1 MSWKKIKTF
10 LILLFLLINLYLIF
24 STNGSVIKFESVT
37 AIDEETINKTVEIL
51 HHNYDISLKADVV
64 PSKINNINI
73 IDVTNY
79 IYEDKLKDNDKYE
92 LRISGAEFSANID
105 TKTYSYNETN
115 AATEISSIL
124 NELGIVPDSYKMDFS
139 KSDTGL
145 LCYIDEYVS
154 DVPILNGRIRAEFL
168 PTSISIR
175 GRWYSPHTFD
185 VKAQDNSLRMT
196 DVTGVL
202 IDAASRAQSMGALAL
217 TKVVYGYYVSSYD
230 ENSVSKTSSAIPCY
244 MIESDNGSKYYYDAY
259 NGNFLKQEDY

>member
-10 LILLFLLINLYLIF
+10 LILLFILINAYLIF
-24 STNGSVIKFESVT
+24 STDGSVVKFDSVT
-37 AIDEETINKTVEIL
+37 YVDKETISKTVEIL
-51 HHNYDISLKADVV
+51 RRNYGITAELDDI

-79 IYEDKLKDNDKYE
+79 IYEDKLKNNDKYE
-92 LRISGAEFSANID
+92 LRISGAEFSVVAD

-115 AATEISSIL
+115 AATELSRIL
-124 NELGIVPDSYKMDFS
+124 DELGIAPSAYKMNFS
-139 KSDTGL
+139 KSDIGL

-154 DVPILNGRIRAEFL
+154 DVPILNGRIRAEFF

-175 GRWYSPHTFD
+175 GRWYTPHTFD
-185 VKAQDNSLRMT
+185 VNAQDNSLRMT

-202 IDAASRAQSMGALAL
+202 VDAAGRAQLGGASAL

-244 MIESDNGSKYYYDAY
+244 MIETDIGSKYFYDAY
-259 NGNFLKQEDY
+259 NGKFLKQEDY